1 MGQSELKQLG
11 GEVQPF
17 VETITSSKLI
27 AEVVSGCSVAFGNDP
42 GFFMEHMDDA
52 NESLLCRALK
62 T

>member
-1 MGQSELKQLG
+1 MGQSESKRLG

-27 AEVVSGCSVAFGNDP
+27 VEVVSGCSVVFGDVP

-52 NESLLCRALK
+52 NESLLCSALR